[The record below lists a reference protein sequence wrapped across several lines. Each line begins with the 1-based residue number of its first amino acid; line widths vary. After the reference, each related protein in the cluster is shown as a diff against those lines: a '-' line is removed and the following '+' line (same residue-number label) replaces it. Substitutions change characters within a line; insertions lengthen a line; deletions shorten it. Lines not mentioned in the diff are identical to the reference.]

1 MNDPSPNSV
10 AEALQVALI
19 ELESDTGADGRAEAI
34 RWLRAGQALAERDSL
49 RMPLEG
55 LVEDYSQMLRSWAD
69 GRTPT
74 EDEARQ
80 IQRAWNRAVKALSRL
95 NESRAAIRASLLKAL
110 VDRAM
115 KHLHEWSSGSA
126 LNPDEAAAVRPT
138 LEAARKSLAEEVS
151 ETQGYV
157 PGEAAGSGGGD
168 EQRAFLAAL
177 RGFTELRIDGD
188 QLDPLALAALA
199 THLQSMQQAARAV
212 LDRADALV

>member
-1 MNDPSPNSV
+1 MDNPTPNTV

-55 LVEDYSQMLRSWAD
+55 LVEEYSQMLRAWAG
-69 GRTPT
+69 GRLPT

-80 IQRAWNRAVKALSRL
+80 VQRAWNRAVKALSRL
-95 NESRAAIRASLLKAL
+95 NESRAAVRASLLKAL

-126 LNPDEAAAVRPT
+126 LNADEAATLRST
-138 LEAARKSLAEEVS
+138 LETARKSLAEEVS

-157 PGEAAGSGGGD
+157 PGEAGAGSADG
-168 EQRAFLAAL
+168 QRAFLAAL
-177 RGFTELRIDGD
+177 RSFAEFRIDAD
-188 QLDPLALAALA
+188 QLDPIALTALV